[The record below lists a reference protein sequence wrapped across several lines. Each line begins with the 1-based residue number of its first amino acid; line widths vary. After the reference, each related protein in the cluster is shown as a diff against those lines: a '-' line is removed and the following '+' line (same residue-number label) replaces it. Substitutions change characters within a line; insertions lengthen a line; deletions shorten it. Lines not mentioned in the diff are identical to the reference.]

1 MDYRDYTMLLL
12 ALAFGLLVA
21 AVLKLDLQPT
31 IHYTLLAA
39 AVLLLALLFVVFLN
53 RIAEP

>member
-12 ALAFGLLVA
+12 ALVFGLLVA
-21 AVLKLDLQPT
+21 AILKLDLQPL
-31 IHYTLLAA
+31 IHYSFLAV

>member
-1 MDYRDYTMLLL
+1 MDYHDYTMLLL

-21 AVLKLDLQPT
+21 AILKLDLQPL
-31 IHYTLLAA
+31 IHYSFLVA